1 MVHNSR
7 SSLVRNH
14 WITRAQAQAPRRYPL
29 MMGELKYNFRGEV
42 SSEAQVDPSAKVW
55 EHAQVRESAVIG
67 SNCIIGRGVY
77 IGSGVVVGN
86 NCKIQNDAMIYEPAV
101 LEDGV
106 FVGPN
111 VVFTNDHF
119 PRAINPDGTL
129 KSMADWAP
137 VGVTIKYG
145 ASVGAHSVCIAPV
158 VIGEWA
164 LVGSGSV
171 VTKDVPSHAIVVGN
185 PARQIGWAGKS
196 GQPLVAADN
205 GEFVCPASQQIYVVD
220 EMGQLLEKE

>member
-1 MVHNSR
+1 MVNYQHR
-7 SSLVRNH
+7 TWLG
-14 WITRAQAQAPRRYPL
+14 T
-29 MMGELKYNFRGEV
+29 V
-42 SSEAQVDPSAKVW
+42 SPHAVVAETTKVW
-55 EHAQVRESAVIG
+55 ELAQVREHASVG
-67 SNCIIGRGVY
+67 DNCIIGRGAYV
-77 IGSGVVVGN
+77 GSGVVIGK

-101 LEDGV
+101 IEDGV
-106 FVGPN
+106 FIGPN
-111 VVFTNDHF
+111 VVLTNDHF

-129 KSMADWAP
+129 KSASDWAP

-171 VTKDVPSHAIVVGN
+171 VTKDVPNHAIVVGN
-185 PARQIGWAGKS
+185 PARQIGWVGKT

-205 GEFVCPASQQIYVVD
+205 GEFVCPTSKQIYVVD

>member
-1 MVHNSR
+1 VDHQQHNWLGTVSPHAVVA
-7 SSLVRNH
+7 STTKI
-14 WITRAQAQAPRRYPL
+14 W
-29 MMGELKYNFRGEV
+29 EL
-42 SSEAQVDPSAKVW
+42 
-55 EHAQVRESAVIG
+55 AQVREHASVG
-67 SNCIIGRGVY
+67 ENCIIGRGAY
-77 IGSGVVVGN
+77 IGSGVVVGK
-86 NCKIQNDAMIYEPAV
+86 NCKIQNDAMIYEPAF

-106 FVGPN
+106 FIGPN
-111 VVFTNDHF
+111 VVLTNDHF

-129 KSMADWAP
+129 KSASDWAP

-185 PARQIGWAGKS
+185 PARQIGWVGKT

-205 GEFVCPASQQIYVVD
+205 GEFVCPTSLQIYVVD

>member
-1 MVHNSR
+1 MVRENSD
-7 SSLVRNH
+7 
-14 WITRAQAQAPRRYPL
+14 I
-29 MMGELKYNFRGEV
+29 FRGTV
-42 SSEAQVDPSAKVW
+42 SPRALVHSSTKVW
-55 EHAQVRESAVIG
+55 ELAQVRESASIG
-67 SNCIIGRGVY
+67 SNCTIGRGAY
-77 IGSGVVVGN
+77 IGVGVVIGN

-129 KSMADWAP
+129 KSMADWSP
-137 VGVTIKYG
+137 VGVTVKYG
-145 ASVGAHSVCIAPV
+145 ASIGAHSVCIAPV

-171 VTKDVPSHAIVVGN
+171 VTKDVPNHAIVIGN
-185 PARQIGWAGKS
+185 PARQIGWAGKT

-205 GEFVCPASQQIYVVD
+205 GEFVCPTSQQIYVVD
-220 EMGQLLEKE
+220 EMGQLIEKK

>member
-1 MVHNSR
+1 MNQQHPTWLGTVS
-7 SSLVRNH
+7 
-14 WITRAQAQAPRRYPL
+14 PL
-29 MMGELKYNFRGEV
+29 
-42 SSEAQVDPSAKVW
+42 ADVDASTKVW
-55 EHAQVRESAVIG
+55 ELAQVRESARIG
-67 SNCIIGRGVY
+67 KNCIIGRGAY
-77 IGSGVVVGN
+77 IGSGVAIGN

-106 FVGPN
+106 FIGPN

-129 KSMADWAP
+129 KSASDWAP
-137 VGVTIKYG
+137 VGVTVKFG

-171 VTKDVPSHAIVVGN
+171 VTKNVPKHAIVVGN

-196 GQPLVAADN
+196 GQPLTATEN
-205 GEFVCPASQQIYVVD
+205 GEFICPTSQQIYVVD
-220 EMGQLLEKE
+220 ETGQLLEKE

>member
-1 MVHNSR
+1 VDHQQHTWLGTVSP
-7 SSLVRNH
+7 
-14 WITRAQAQAPRRYPL
+14 RAVVASTTKIW
-29 MMGELKYNFRGEV
+29 EL
-42 SSEAQVDPSAKVW
+42 
-55 EHAQVRESAVIG
+55 AQVREHASVG
-67 SNCIIGRGVY
+67 ENCIIGRGAY
-77 IGSGVVVGN
+77 IGSGVVVGK

-106 FVGPN
+106 FIGPN
-111 VVFTNDHF
+111 VVLTNDHF

-129 KSMADWAP
+129 KSASDWAP

-185 PARQIGWAGKS
+185 PARQIGWVGKT

-205 GEFVCPASQQIYVVD
+205 GEFVCPTSQQIYVVD

>member
-1 MVHNSR
+1 MDHQQHNWLGTVSPHAVVA
-7 SSLVRNH
+7 STTKI
-14 WITRAQAQAPRRYPL
+14 W
-29 MMGELKYNFRGEV
+29 EL
-42 SSEAQVDPSAKVW
+42 
-55 EHAQVRESAVIG
+55 AQVREHASVG
-67 SNCIIGRGVY
+67 ENCIIGRGAY
-77 IGSGVVVGN
+77 IGSGVVIGN
-86 NCKIQNDAMIYEPAV
+86 NCKIQNDAMVYEPAF

-106 FVGPN
+106 FIGPN
-111 VVFTNDHF
+111 VVLTNDHF

-129 KSMADWAP
+129 KSASDWAP

-185 PARQIGWAGKS
+185 PARQIGWVGKT

-205 GEFVCPASQQIYVVD
+205 GEFVCPTSKQIYVVD

>member
-1 MVHNSR
+1 VDQQQHTWLGTVSPHAVVA
-7 SSLVRNH
+7 STTKI
-14 WITRAQAQAPRRYPL
+14 W
-29 MMGELKYNFRGEV
+29 EL
-42 SSEAQVDPSAKVW
+42 
-55 EHAQVRESAVIG
+55 AQVREHASVG
-67 SNCIIGRGVY
+67 ENCIIGRGAY
-77 IGSGVVVGN
+77 IGNGVVVGK

-106 FVGPN
+106 FIGPN
-111 VVFTNDHF
+111 VVLTNDHF

-129 KSMADWAP
+129 KSAGDWAP

-185 PARQIGWAGKS
+185 PARQIGWAGKT

-205 GEFVCPASQQIYVVD
+205 GEFVCPTSQQIYVVD

>member
-1 MVHNSR
+1 MDHQQHTWLGTVSP
-7 SSLVRNH
+7 
-14 WITRAQAQAPRRYPL
+14 RAVVASTTKIW
-29 MMGELKYNFRGEV
+29 EL
-42 SSEAQVDPSAKVW
+42 
-55 EHAQVRESAVIG
+55 AQVREHASVG
-67 SNCIIGRGVY
+67 ENCIIGRGAY
-77 IGSGVVVGN
+77 IGSGVVVGK

-106 FVGPN
+106 FIGPN
-111 VVFTNDHF
+111 VVLTNDHF

-129 KSMADWAP
+129 KSASDWAP

-185 PARQIGWAGKS
+185 PARQIGWVGKT

-205 GEFVCPASQQIYVVD
+205 GAFVCPTSQQIYVVD